1 MISWQRWVLK
11 LKNKLMEKIS
21 LYQLTDAYQK
31 LSDYIEDDTELDQ
44 YLGSLTEQIE
54 NKVDN
59 IVKFRQELIVTS
71 EAIDSEIKRLT
82 DLKKK
87 RERLAERLK
96 ENISRSMLEHNK
108 EKLDTGLFKL
118 SFLKSETTDI
128 FDESIIPSEFRI
140 EKITFLVDKKSIKD
154 VIKKGGEVPG
164 AKITTHNNLQI
175 K

>member
-1 MISWQRWVLK
+1 
-11 LKNKLMEKIS
+11 MEKIS

-59 IVKFRQELIVTS
+59 IVKFRQELLVTS

-96 ENISRSMLEHNK
+96 ENISRSMLEHNI

-118 SFLKSETTDI
+118 SFRKSKRTEV
-128 FDESIIPSEFRI
+128 DESIIDDKYF
-140 EKITFLVDKKSIKD
+140 KI
-154 VIKKGGEVPG
+154 IKKVDLIAIKKAIEDGIEVQG
-164 AKITTHNNLQI
+164 AKLIEIKNIQI

>member
-1 MISWQRWVLK
+1 
-11 LKNKLMEKIS
+11 MEKIS

-54 NKVDN
+54 NKVDS
-59 IVKFRQELIVTS
+59 IVKFRQELLVTS
-71 EAIDSEIKRLT
+71 EAIDSEIKRLIE
-82 DLKKK
+82 LKNK

-96 ENISRSMLEHNK
+96 ENISRSMLEHNI

-118 SFLKSETTDI
+118 SFRKSKRTEV
-128 FDESIIPSEFRI
+128 DESIIDDKYF
-140 EKITFLVDKKSIKD
+140 KI
-154 VIKKGGEVPG
+154 IKKVDLIAIKKAIEDGIEVQG
-164 AKITTHNNLQI
+164 AKLIEIENIQI

>member
-1 MISWQRWVLK
+1 
-11 LKNKLMEKIS
+11 MEKIS

-44 YLGSLTEQIE
+44 YLGSLNEQIE
-54 NKVDN
+54 NKVDS
-59 IVKFRQELIVTS
+59 IVKFRQELLVTS

-96 ENISRSMLEHNK
+96 ENISRSMLEHNI

-118 SFLKSETTDI
+118 SFLKGESVLADDTQL
-128 FDESIIPSEFRI
+128 DEKYIVT
-140 EKITFLVDKKSIKD
+140 KITKQADK
-154 VIKKGGEVPG
+154 VAIKKALKAGEEVSG
-164 AKITTHNNLQI
+164 ASLELKQNLQI

>member
-1 MISWQRWVLK
+1 
-11 LKNKLMEKIS
+11 MEKIS
-21 LYQLTDAYQK
+21 LYQLTDVYQK

-54 NKVDN
+54 NKVDS

-96 ENISRSMLEHNK
+96 ENISRSMLEHDI

-118 SFLKSETTDI
+118 SFLKSESVLVDDTQL
-128 FDESIIPSEFRI
+128 DEKYIVT
-140 EKITFLVDKKSIKD
+140 KITKQADK
-154 VIKKGGEVPG
+154 VAIKKALKAGEEVSG
-164 AKITTHNNLQI
+164 ASLELKQNLQI